1 MEDGRLNMEVIRRIV
16 KSSSFQLPTSIK
28 KLYFCRMDIENLQIQ
43 VKTFFGLEQ
52 ILAEEIKKL
61 GGKNVE
67 IKNRAVTCE
76 GDLGFLYKLNY
87 SCRTAVKIIIPIM
100 EFKAYNESKYYDK
113 LFKFEWDE
121 FLDKNQTFAIDATVN
136 SERFHHSQF
145 MTLKMKDA
153 IVDYFQDKHKTRP
166 SVNKDNPDIK
176 FHLHIDRELVT
187 ISIDSSGDPLFKRGY
202 RKEQTIAPINE
213 VLASGMLQLAG
224 WDGKGN
230 FLDPMCGS
238 GTLLIEAAMIAMDLP
253 AQTFRRYFGFQ
264 NWKNYDSELFKTI
277 KDVRLNRVREF
288 TGKIVG
294 YDIDSE
300 ALDIAHINI
309 EAAEMDDI
317 ITLRSKDFFESE
329 KDLFPLLM
337 VFNPPYDERI
347 SINDDDFYKKIG
359 DTFKQHYPNTLAW
372 LISADLDAPK
382 KIGLRPSRRIKL
394 FNGKL
399 ETRFL
404 QYEMYDGS
412 KKGKYMNKE
421 EE

>member
-1 MEDGRLNMEVIRRIV
+1 MNTD
-16 KSSSFQLPTSIK
+16 
-28 KLYFCRMDIENLQIQ
+28 NLQIQ
-43 VKTFFGLEQ
+43 IKTFFGLEQ
-52 ILAEEIKKL
+52 VLAEEVKKL
-61 GGKNVE
+61 GGKNVDV
-67 IKNRAVTCE
+67 KNRAVTCE

-87 SCRTAVKIIIPIM
+87 SCRTALKILVPIM
-100 EFKAYNESKYYDK
+100 EFKAFNETKYYDK
-113 LFKFEWDE
+113 LYKFEWDQ
-121 FLDKNQTFAIDATVN
+121 FLEPNQTFAIDATVN
-136 SERFHHSQF
+136 SERFSHSQF

-153 IVDYFQDKHKTRP
+153 IVDYFQEKHKVRLNI
-166 SVNKDNPDIK
+166 SKDNPDIK
-176 FHLHIDRELVT
+176 FHLHIDRELVS
-187 ISIDSSGDPLFKRGY
+187 ISLDSSGDPLFKRGY
-202 RKEQTIAPINE
+202 RKEQTVAPINE

-253 AQTFRRYFGFQ
+253 AQTFRRNFAFQ

-277 KDVRLNRVREF
+277 KEVRLNRVKEF
-288 TGKIVG
+288 SGKIVG
-294 YDIDSE
+294 YDIDYS
-300 ALDIAHINI
+300 ALDAARANI
-309 EAAEMDDI
+309 ESAEMEDVI
-317 ITLRSKDFFESE
+317 EVRKQNFFDSE
-329 KDLFPLLM
+329 KDMFPLLI

-382 KIGLRPSRRIKL
+382 KIGLRPSRKIKL

-404 QYEMYDGS
+404 QYEMYDGT
-412 KKGKYMNKE
+412 KKVHKIKD
-421 EE
+421 

>member
-1 MEDGRLNMEVIRRIV
+1 
-16 KSSSFQLPTSIK
+16 
-28 KLYFCRMDIENLQIQ
+28 
-43 VKTFFGLEQ
+43 
-52 ILAEEIKKL
+52 
-61 GGKNVE
+61 
-67 IKNRAVTCE
+67 
-76 GDLGFLYKLNY
+76 
-87 SCRTAVKIIIPIM
+87 M
-100 EFKAYNESKYYDK
+100 EFKAFNESKFYDK
-113 LFKFEWDE
+113 LFKFDWDQ
-121 FLDKNQTFAIDATVN
+121 FLEKHQSFAIDATVN
-136 SERFHHSQF
+136 SERFSHSQF

-153 IVDYFQDKHKTRP
+153 IVDYFQEKHNIRP
-166 SVNKDNPDIK
+166 SVNKDSPDIK

-202 RKEQTIAPINE
+202 RKEQTVAPINE

-253 AQTFRRYFGFQ
+253 AQIFRKNFSFQ
-264 NWKNYDSELFKTI
+264 NWKNYDEELFRTI
-277 KDVRLNRVREF
+277 KEYRINRVREF

-294 YDIDSE
+294 YDMDAR
-300 ALDIAHINI
+300 ALNAARTNI
-309 EAAEMDDI
+309 ESAEMEDI
-317 ITLRSKDFFESE
+317 IEVKKQNFFESE

-382 KIGLRPSRRIKL
+382 KIGLRPSRKIKL

-404 QYEMYDGS
+404 QYEMYDGT
-412 KKGKYMNKE
+412 KKVHKIKE
-421 EE
+421 

>member
-1 MEDGRLNMEVIRRIV
+1 
-16 KSSSFQLPTSIK
+16 
-28 KLYFCRMDIENLQIQ
+28 MDIENLQIQ

-67 IKNRAVTCE
+67 IKNRAVTCD

-87 SCRTAVKIIIPIM
+87 SCRTAVKILVPVM

-113 LFKFEWDE
+113 LFKFEWDQ
-121 FLDKNQTFAIDATVN
+121 FLEPNQTFAIDATVN
-136 SERFHHSQF
+136 SERFNHSQF

-153 IVDYFQDKHKTRP
+153 IVDYFQDKYKVRP
-166 SVNKDNPDIK
+166 SINKDFPDIK
-176 FHLHIDRELVT
+176 FHLHIDRELVS
-187 ISIDSSGDPLFKRGY
+187 ISLDSSGDPLFKRGY
-202 RKEQTIAPINE
+202 RKEQTVAPINE

-253 AQTFRRYFGFQ
+253 AQTFRRSFAFQ
-264 NWKNYDSELFKTI
+264 NWKNYDAELFKTI
-277 KDVRLNRVREF
+277 KEVRLNRVKEF
-288 TGKIVG
+288 AGKIVG

-300 ALDIAHINI
+300 ALDIAHRNV
-309 EAAEMDDI
+309 ESAEMDDV
-317 ITLRSKDFFESE
+317 ITIRHKDFFHSE
-329 KDLFPLLM
+329 KDMFPLLM

-347 SINDDDFYKKIG
+347 TINDDDFYKKIG

-382 KIGLRPSRRIKL
+382 KIGLRPSRKIKL

-421 EE
+421 

>member
-1 MEDGRLNMEVIRRIV
+1 MNTD
-16 KSSSFQLPTSIK
+16 
-28 KLYFCRMDIENLQIQ
+28 NLQIQ
-43 VKTFFGLEQ
+43 IKTFFGLEQ
-52 ILAEEIKKL
+52 VLAEEVKKL
-61 GGKNVE
+61 GGKKVE
-67 IKNRAVTCE
+67 VKNRAVTCE

-87 SCRTAVKIIIPIM
+87 SCRTALKILVPIM
-100 EFKAYNESKYYDK
+100 EFKAFNETKYYDK
-113 LFKFEWDE
+113 LYKFEWDQ
-121 FLDKNQTFAIDATVN
+121 FLEPNQTFAIDATVN
-136 SERFHHSQF
+136 SERFSHSQF

-153 IVDYFQDKHKTRP
+153 IVDYFQEKHKVRLNI
-166 SVNKDNPDIK
+166 SKDNPDIK
-176 FHLHIDRELVT
+176 FHLHIDRELVS
-187 ISIDSSGDPLFKRGY
+187 ISLDSSGDPLFKRGY
-202 RKEQTIAPINE
+202 RKEQTVAPINE

-253 AQTFRRYFGFQ
+253 AQTFRRNFAFQ

-277 KDVRLNRVREF
+277 KEVRLNRVKEF

-294 YDIDSE
+294 YDIDYS
-300 ALDIAHINI
+300 ALDAARANI
-309 EAAEMDDI
+309 ESAEMEDI
-317 ITLRSKDFFESE
+317 IEVRKQNFFESE
-329 KDLFPLLM
+329 KDMFPLLI

-382 KIGLRPSRRIKL
+382 KIGLRPSRKIKL

-404 QYEMYDGS
+404 QYEMYDGT
-412 KKGKYMNKE
+412 KKVHKIKD
-421 EE
+421 